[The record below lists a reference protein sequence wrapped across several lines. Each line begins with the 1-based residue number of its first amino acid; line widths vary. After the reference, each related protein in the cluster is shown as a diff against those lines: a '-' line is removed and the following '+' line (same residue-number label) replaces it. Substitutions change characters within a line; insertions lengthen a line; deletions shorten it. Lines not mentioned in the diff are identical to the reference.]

1 MSDGLRK
8 ILHQNKEKK
17 MNFKMTPQKLMIA
30 LFSIVLL
37 AVPIVTLA
45 LPKQERSENEN
56 RTLKEF
62 PALVDKNRLNK
73 AENFSDLVK
82 SVKWNYITER
92 KNPSYMDDIETYLS
106 DHLAGRELWVVASNK
121 LERLSGK
128 QEINEVFTADDKMI
142 QVFKDYD
149 EDTVEKSLDAI
160 DVFAAKFPDVP
171 MYFMLA
177 PTSQEI
183 YSSLMPS
190 YGGYLSEKSF
200 IENCYAETENL
211 TPIDCLSF
219 LSGHRDE
226 YIYYRTDHHWTSL
239 GAYYAYASAARQLGY
254 SAYGLNAFNIET
266 ASSSF
271 RGTLFSKTLDS
282 GITPDSIDYYHLSS
296 NEPTVKMTVFNGQEQ
311 TEYDSLYIRDYLAV
325 KDKYSS
331 FTGSNS
337 PLITIETDVDNGK
350 SLLMIKD
357 SYAHSLVPFLSK
369 HYSKITMVD
378 MRYINVG
385 LDYFAI
391 NVNDYSQVLVSYN
404 VISFAGDQNLPKLR
418 LTK

>member
-1 MSDGLRK
+1 
-8 ILHQNKEKK
+8 

-56 RTLKEF
+56 RTLKDL
-62 PALVDKNRLNK
+62 PTLVDSNKLNK
-73 AENFSDLVK
+73 AENLADVIK
-82 SVKWNYITER
+82 SVKWSYITER

-121 LERLSGK
+121 MERLAGK
-128 QEINEVFTADDKMI
+128 QEINEVFTSDDRMI
-142 QVFKDYD
+142 QVFKEYN
-149 EDTVEKSLDAI
+149 EETVSASLEAI
-160 DVFAAKFPDVP
+160 DIFAAKFPDVP

-190 YGGYLSEKSF
+190 YGGYLSEKAF
-200 IENCYAETENL
+200 IEGCYGKTENL

-239 GAYYAYASAARQLGY
+239 GAYYAYAAAARQLGY
-254 SAYGLNAFNIET
+254 NAYGLNAFNIET

-282 GITPDSIDYYHLSS
+282 TVTPDSIDYYHLAS
-296 NEPTVKMTVFNGQEQ
+296 NEPTVKMTVFDGREQ
-311 TEYDSLYIRDYLAV
+311 TEYDSLYVRDYLAV

-350 SLLMIKD
+350 SQLLIKD

-385 LDYFAI
+385 LDYFSI
-391 NVNDYSQVLVSYN
+391 NVNDYSQVLISYN

-418 LTK
+418 LTR

>member
-1 MSDGLRK
+1 
-8 ILHQNKEKK
+8 

-56 RTLKEF
+56 RTLKDL
-62 PALVDKNRLNK
+62 PTLVDSNKLNK
-73 AENFSDLVK
+73 AENLADVIK
-82 SVKWNYITER
+82 SVKWSYITER

-121 LERLSGK
+121 MERLAGK
-128 QEINEVFTADDKMI
+128 QEINEVFTSDDRMI
-142 QVFKDYD
+142 QVFKEYN
-149 EDTVEKSLDAI
+149 EETVSASLEAI
-160 DVFAAKFPDVP
+160 DIFAAKFPDVP

-190 YGGYLSEKSF
+190 YGGYLSEKAF
-200 IENCYAETENL
+200 IEGCYGKTENL

-239 GAYYAYASAARQLGY
+239 GAYYAYAAAARQLGY
-254 SAYGLNAFNIET
+254 NAYGLNAFNIET

-282 GITPDSIDYYHLSS
+282 TVTPDSIDYYHLAS
-296 NEPTVKMTVFNGQEQ
+296 NEPTVKMTVFYGREQ
-311 TEYDSLYIRDYLAV
+311 TEYDSLYVRDYLAV

-350 SLLMIKD
+350 SLLLIKD

-385 LDYFAI
+385 LDYFSI
-391 NVNDYSQVLVSYN
+391 NVNDYSQVLISYN

-418 LTK
+418 LTR

>member
-1 MSDGLRK
+1 
-8 ILHQNKEKK
+8 

-30 LFSIVLL
+30 LVAIVLL

-56 RTLKEF
+56 RTLKDL
-62 PALVDKNRLNK
+62 PTLVDSNKLNK
-73 AENFSDLVK
+73 AENLADVIK
-82 SVKWNYITER
+82 SVKWSYITER

-121 LERLSGK
+121 MERLAGK
-128 QEINEVFTADDKMI
+128 QEINEVFTSDDRMI
-142 QVFKDYD
+142 QVFKEYN
-149 EDTVEKSLDAI
+149 EETVSASLEAI
-160 DVFAAKFPDVP
+160 DIFAAKFPDVP

-190 YGGYLSEKSF
+190 YGGYLSEKAF
-200 IENCYAETENL
+200 IEGCYGKTENL

-239 GAYYAYASAARQLGY
+239 GAYYAYAAAARQLGY
-254 SAYGLNAFNIET
+254 NAYGLNAFNIET

-282 GITPDSIDYYHLSS
+282 TVTPDSIDYYHLAS
-296 NEPTVKMTVFNGQEQ
+296 NEPTVKMTVFDGREQ
-311 TEYDSLYIRDYLAV
+311 TEYDSLYVRDYLAV

-350 SLLMIKD
+350 SLLLIKD

-385 LDYFAI
+385 LDYFSI
-391 NVNDYSQVLVSYN
+391 NVNDYSQVLISYN

-418 LTK
+418 LTR